1 MRGGG
6 RQGPGGGSF
15 CWWRGEAAAPP
26 TWVAEAKERMAEVA
40 ATEPQGSLRGI
51 RSLESSGEAPEQRA
65 VCVGGRI
72 RGWAGG
78 ADGGRGEKIKGPVGP
93 QTVTVVGLC
102 PLPPPASLYSPGG
115 PGGSWV
121 GRGAVVRCCFHHSW
135 LLFSA
140 AAPPCVCVLPL
151 RISSI
156 APSAAA
162 LFVRP
167 WALRVMV
174 GCVQCSCCFRE
185 LLWVCLCLLLSLPPF
200 PHPPLGTQCVSPDW
214 SFALFHAGCCHLP
227 GVHPW
232 VPAML
237 CRLPSHGSL
246 WKPESR
252 PEAWM
257 TVSRSGGTRC
267 LVAAGEGRD
276 AKRGETRKARI
287 APWRLRHRGRE
298 TEVKVEGGLST
309 GKHRSRNAQM

>member
-151 RISSI
+151 RISSNRSLCRCLVC
-156 APSAAA
+156 ATLGFACDGGLCAVQLLLSGAA
-162 LFVRP
+162 L
-167 WALRVMV
+167 
-174 GCVQCSCCFRE
+174 G
-185 LLWVCLCLLLSLPPF
+185 LSLPPSF
-200 PHPPLGTQCVSPDW
+200 PPTLPSSSLGDPVCFSGLVLCPFPRWLLPSPWRPPLGPGY
-214 SFALFHAGCCHLP
+214 ALQAAFT
-227 GVHPW
+227 
-232 VPAML
+232 
-237 CRLPSHGSL
+237 
-246 WKPESR
+246 WKFV
-252 PEAWM
+252 EA
-257 TVSRSGGTRC
+257 
-267 LVAAGEGRD
+267 
-276 AKRGETRKARI
+276 
-287 APWRLRHRGRE
+287 
-298 TEVKVEGGLST
+298 
-309 GKHRSRNAQM
+309 